1 MPFQIRQLGPFDG
14 AVLRE
19 VRIAALRDSPREFG
33 ETLAEALTRSEQ
45 AWSDQ
50 APSVF
55 IAQLDGQL
63 VGMAFVFEDR
73 ADPEAARVGGMWVA
87 PSVRRAGIGLAL
99 VETALSWAKANGKRC
114 IRLWANQATPGQDLY
129 RRAGFVPTGAQ
140 KPFPGDGSRTLVE
153 MQLDLDDMG

>member
-1 MPFQIRQLGPFDG
+1 MPLQINRLDHSGG

-33 ETLAEALTRSEQ
+33 ETLAEALARSEQ
-45 AWSDQ
+45 GWSDQ
-50 APSVF
+50 APAAF
-55 IAQLDGQL
+55 IAELDGQP
-63 VGMAFVFEDR
+63 VGMAFAFEDGS
-73 ADPEAARVGGMWVA
+73 DPEAARVGGMWVA

-99 VETALSWAKANGKRC
+99 VEAALSWAKANGKRR
-114 IRLWANQATPGQDLY
+114 IRLWANQAIPGQDLY

-153 MQLDLDDMG
+153 MQLER